1 MRGER
6 GVPQQAL
13 KTGIL
18 PVVLREWVHVCVC
31 DLKPLLLLEVFLP
44 LITVKKQ
51 PWWVFEGCS
60 SSYIS
65 HQVISKKRLM
75 LCTQAAVLLCRWKS
89 VESLY
94 HPFLYGWPIKE
105 STFHFPVAR
114 STDSHTM
121 IQKIHT
127 WMTQSDHF
135 GSSHMHNISFTCCSL
150 IKWLSRRAW
159 QRLTQYTL

>member
-18 PVVLREWVHVCVC
+18 PVVLREWVHVCVWFKAPSFAWGISPV
-31 DLKPLLLLEVFLP
+31 DHS
-44 LITVKKQ
+44 KKQ

-114 STDSHTM
+114 STDSRTM

-150 IKWLSRRAW
+150 IKRLSRRAW